1 MPKFQRHIFICNNER
16 PDDDERGCCAQRGGH
31 DVVQAFKKRLFNAGF
46 KRIVRSNKAG
56 CLDQCSKG
64 VVCVVYPDNVW
75 YGGVSVDDVDEI
87 IREHIVCGRVV
98 ERLVIPD
105 EELTGI
111 DPASAAS
118 FDV

>member
-1 MPKFQRHIFICNNER
+1 
-16 PDDDERGCCAQRGGH
+16 
-31 DVVQAFKKRLFNAGF
+31 
-46 KRIVRSNKAG
+46 
-56 CLDQCSKG
+56 